1 MGTGGDGPGAGPA
14 RRVASVTVRTH
25 TVVDSPIGPLTLL
38 GEDGVLCGL
47 YMQTHSHPPSPDALG
62 ERAHTGFSEPIRQL
76 EQYFVGRRREFT
88 LPLRP
93 HGTDFQLAV
102 WELLRTIPYGST
114 CSYAELAARLGRPT
128 AVRAV
133 AAANG
138 RNPLSIV
145 VPCHRVIGSDG
156 RLVGYGGGLERKQFL
171 LRLESGAGQGSLF

>member
-1 MGTGGDGPGAGPA
+1 
-14 RRVASVTVRTH
+14 
-25 TVVDSPIGPLTLL
+25 TVVDSPIGPLTLI
-38 GEDGVLCGL
+38 GEDDALCGL
-47 YMQTHSHPPSPDALG
+47 YMRTRTHPPSPDALG
-62 ERAHTGFSEPIRQL
+62 ERVHTGFDGVVSQL
-76 EQYFVGRRREFT
+76 EEYFAGRRREFT

-93 HGTDFQLAV
+93 HGTAFQLAV
-102 WELLRTIPYGST
+102 WERLRAIPYGRT
-114 CSYAELAARLGRPT
+114 CSYGELAARLGRPT